1 VHFTRVRMFV
11 GLRLYEVADRAF
23 MGLSSEVAGSLEL
36 TQEIVMDALEQI
48 ALWYLR
54 LNGYFVTPN
63 FIAHGDGGPRTDVD
77 LLAVRFPHSR
87 EYPDDT
93 QRLHIPANKID
104 VVFAESKTGRCK
116 LNGPWK
122 AAGNHNAL
130 EYVLRRVG
138 ILENDKS
145 TATAANGLYEKQSYE
160 SGEYVFRIVCFGS
173 HTNGTLPLV
182 TQVMWLD
189 VISFINQR
197 FEIYR
202 AEKAEHQHW
211 DSFGIYLWDNLSGDV
226 VPNFTA
232 IVDGWK
238 AKCPR

>member
-1 VHFTRVRMFV
+1 
-11 GLRLYEVADRAF
+11 
-23 MGLSSEVAGSLEL
+23 
-36 TQEIVMDALEQI
+36 MDALAQL

-77 LLAVRFPHSR
+77 VLAVRFPHSQ

-122 AAGNHNAL
+122 SDGNQQAL

-138 ILENDKS
+138 IFENDIAILS
-145 TATAANGLYEKQSYE
+145 AAKQLYDKRRYE
-160 SGEYVFRIVCFGS
+160 DGVYVVRIVCLGAKR
-173 HTNGTLPLV
+173 NRTLAGV
-182 TQVMWLD
+182 TQILWSD
-189 VISFINQR
+189 VILFINHR
-197 FEIYR
+197 FQ
-202 AEKAEHQHW
+202 AHQAQKAEHQHW
-211 DSFGIYLWDNLSGDV
+211 DSFGKYLWDKLSGDV
-226 VPNFTA
+226 VPSVTD
-232 IVDGWK
+232 ILDGWK
-238 AKCPR
+238 AKCPCWPQ